1 MFAVALV
8 LLFFAG
14 FSQGNCP
21 SVTTFTCNA
30 TMQCNPSWVTCDS
43 QLCDCVKGRLWRTG
57 DPIPCSY
64 EQKSRLAASLIQGL
78 VFICGGIS
86 GPGECYLGNVGWC
99 TGQIILSCV
108 WCCGICFVFCGLWK
122 DGRSFEGWFAVASC
136 LACLGLLA
144 HLIWWII
151 SVIWIATGTQMDGNG
166 CRTY

>member
-1 MFAVALV
+1 M
-8 LLFFAG
+8 
-14 FSQGNCP
+14 QQ
-21 SVTTFTCNA
+21 CNA
-30 TMQCNPSWVTCDS
+30 IQVGLPAILSYV
-43 QLCDCVKGRLWRTG
+43 LVKGRLWRTG